1 MQAEIYTKS
10 DCPYCVKAK
19 ELLNERQVDYRE
31 YIVSSGFNEDTPL
44 PHQQYVTKGHLIER
58 LPAAKTVPQIW
69 VDSHYIGGY
78 TELAKYFDSL

>member
-31 YIVSSGFNEDTPL
+31 YIVSPGFNEDTPL
-44 PHQQYVTKGHLIER
+44 PHQQYVTKV
-58 LPAAKTVPQIW
+58 T
-69 VDSHYIGGY
+69 
-78 TELAKYFDSL
+78 